1 MRQRFLE
8 RLRRAE
14 RGGEDPGSVDSKSV
28 LDSVQRHLLLL
39 LNTQRGSAQ
48 IAGDYGIPDFFS
60 LLGMGDVEA
69 LRRLEVLLEDVIGKY
84 EPRLKDIEVK
94 VVNKDDYGLDLHMQ
108 LSGSLALENETLPV
122 SFETVL
128 DSGGRIRIE

>member
-48 IAGDYGIPDFFS
+48 IANDYGIPDFFS

-84 EPRLKDIEVK
+84 EPRLRDIEVK

-108 LSGSLALENETLPV
+108 LSGSLALENETLNV